1 MYNTH
6 APYETGSDM
15 GTSVSESTKHLSGN
29 TSPVKE
35 QLLQPG
41 DVVGHCR
48 VIELLAAGGMA
59 NVYKVWHEQLEVI
72 RAVKILKPGYSEE
85 AKGRLET
92 EAKIS
97 ANLRHPNI
105 VEIYGMGFWNDIP
118 YIEMEFV
125 DGPSLKDLLEKNIRL
140 PVQFAL
146 AVAHRVCTAL
156 QFAYNQDMTLY
167 GKVYDRLI
175 HRDIKPANIL
185 LSTKGVVK
193 LADFGIARPSE
204 VSIHTVG
211 SKVMGTFAYLSPE
224 QLNGEKLD
232 QRSDVYSLGTVLY
245 EMLTGSKT
253 FPQKLL
259 AELVQRKSKGQFI
272 PVGSMGVSVSRPLCS
287 AIEKSL
293 ALDRAKRYCDAGE
306 FDEELTS
313 ALQKLSSKNPDD
325 ILRTYLK
332 NPYSPG
338 VNPRSPFN
346 FKLFFKILSAL
357 LLTAITVALV
367 IIVAPVIN
375 DKIEQVK
382 TFSASLKSVA
392 DQTSRVATVPIPN
405 PATAPTPTTEPV
417 AKAAQRISSV
427 KHTAAQRTQTA
438 PMPAADPFE
447 LALKKYSLGDY
458 SGAISALESVP
469 ESSLSPSNQSLRT
482 IRLLQSFVNIGKYD
496 EAQSI
501 TLNSPVSDGLFY
513 LIKSKIAFQKND
525 FTAAL
530 QAARTAHTLKSE
542 FDSGLKKKT
551 TLQLATVLHA
561 IYVMK
566 PNSSNLQQ
574 ALDWW
579 SSYLANYCSDED
591 HSTEC
596 HEALENKS
604 LLEQ

>member
-1 MYNTH
+1 
-6 APYETGSDM
+6 M
-15 GTSVSESTKHLSGN
+15 GTSISESTKHLQGN
-29 TSPVKE
+29 SVPVKE

-72 RAVKILKPGYSEE
+72 RAIKILKPGFSDE

-97 ANLRHPNI
+97 ANLRHPHI

-118 YIEMEFV
+118 FIEMEFV
-125 DGPSLKDLLEKNIRL
+125 DGPSLKELLEKNIRL

-175 HRDIKPANIL
+175 HRDIKPANII
-185 LSTKGVVK
+185 LSMKGVVK

-272 PVGSMGVSVSRPLCS
+272 PVGSMGIALSRPLCS

-293 ALDRAKRYCDAGE
+293 ALDRTKRYLDAGE
-306 FDEELTS
+306 FDVEVTA
-313 ALQKLSSKNPDD
+313 ALQKLSSKSPED
-325 ILRTYLK
+325 IVKTYLK

-338 VNPRSPFN
+338 VNPKSPFN
-346 FKLFFKILSAL
+346 FKVFFKVTLAL
-357 LLTAITVALV
+357 LLAVTTVVMVLTVAPF
-367 IIVAPVIN
+367 IHE
-375 DKIEQVK
+375 KIEFVK
-382 TFSASLKSVA
+382 SFSASLKSVA
-392 DQTSRVATVPIPN
+392 DQSRTPPPPQKQENAQVPPSDVPVTTTAQKPAAKRATVSPPHE
-405 PATAPTPTTEPV
+405 TAVSTV
-417 AKAAQRISSV
+417 NQF
-427 KHTAAQRTQTA
+427 
-438 PMPAADPFE
+438 D
-447 LALKKYSLGDY
+447 LALKKFSLGDY
-458 SGAISALESVP
+458 SGAIISFQAVSEST
-469 ESSLSPSNQSLRT
+469 LSPSEQSLRT
-482 IRLLQSFVNIGKYD
+482 VRIIESLINMGKFD

-501 TLNSPVSDGLFY
+501 TLSSPVSDGLFY
-513 LIKSKIAFQKND
+513 LLKSKIAFQKNNLES
-525 FTAAL
+525 AL
-530 QAARTAHTLKSE
+530 QAARTAHSLSSQ
-542 FDSGLKKKT
+542 FDKGLKKKS
-551 TLQLATVLHA
+551 TLQLASVLHA
-561 IYVMK
+561 MYVKK
-566 PNSSNLQQ
+566 PNSNNLQQ

-579 SSYLANYCSDED
+579 NSYLSSYCSDED
-591 HSTEC
+591 LSTEC